1 MNSVQHHNVT
11 YRHRYFYQSCNPATN
26 MLIAALLLTSD
37 VVMQIFW
44 SAGQPLVYKQ
54 AMLHAV
60 N

>member
-44 SAGQPLVYKQ
+44 SAGQPLVY
-54 AMLHAV
+54 
-60 N
+60 